1 VGGKKC
7 KPFSPFVSP
16 TTNPTTP
23 THTLFSP
30 FIFFFFFCLSPL
42 PRRHT
47 GSARLVSRQRSRSLT
62 ELTRQIAPPTKNGHA
77 PPPLESRKIRSVC
90 QSSLSPDLVRFPVL
104 SQIKPQTPFRWCP
117 LPSIPLSFRL
127 ATILPPEPGNSK
139 VSRNVVK
146 KWEGP
151 GRSFVFFFPPP
162 PPPAC
167 DAEDA
172 GGGGGCIVSSS
183 SSSLALITRTQE
195 GLG

>member
-1 VGGKKC
+1 VREAGEERERKWEEKSVNLF
-7 KPFSPFVSP
+7 PLSFHQPH
-16 TTNPTTP
+16 NP
-23 THTLFSP
+23 HTYPLFP

-146 KWEGP
+146 KREGP
-151 GRSFVFFFPPP
+151 GRSSNFFPPIP
-162 PPPAC
+162 
-167 DAEDA
+167 
-172 GGGGGCIVSSS
+172 GWHRLRLG
-183 SSSLALITRTQE
+183 LRRYLIIFDPLTFV
-195 GLG
+195 LG